1 MKEKSQHSLKELAK
15 RHLIIEAIAKGERY
29 ISIIQRFSKE
39 WNLSEKTIRL
49 LIDDA
54 ISYMKSEETKETLV
68 AMNMERLDNIIED
81 SMKEGDKRS
90 AIKAIDTQ
98 NKLAGGYEE
107 KVKLETD
114 GDINLIFDI
123 GE

>member
-1 MKEKSQHSLKELAK
+1 
-15 RHLIIEAIAKGERY
+15 
-29 ISIIQRFSKE
+29 
-39 WNLSEKTIRL
+39 
-49 LIDDA
+49 
-54 ISYMKSEETKETLV
+54 MKSDETKETLI
-68 AMNMERLDNIIED
+68 AMNMERLDNIIEE

-98 NKLAGGYEE
+98 NKLAGGYED

>member
-1 MKEKSQHSLKELAK
+1 MKEKSQHTLKGEAK
-15 RHLIIEAIAKGERY
+15 RHLVIEAIAKGERF
-29 ISIIQRFSKE
+29 ISIVQRFSKE

-49 LIDDA
+49 IISDA
-54 ISYMKSEETKETLV
+54 ISYMKSDETKETLI
-68 AMNMERLDNIIED
+68 AINMERLDNIIEE

>member
-1 MKEKSQHSLKELAK
+1 MAK
-15 RHLIIEAIAKGERY
+15 RHLIIEEIAKGERY
-29 ISIIQRFSKE
+29 INIIHKFSQE
-39 WNLSEKTIRL
+39 WGLSERTVRMQVE
-49 LIDDA
+49 DA
-54 ISYMKSEETKETLV
+54 IGYMKSESTKETLI
-68 AMNMERLDNIIED
+68 AMNMERLDNIIAD
-81 SMKEGDKRS
+81 SMKEGDKKN

-107 KVKLETD
+107 KVKLDTD